1 MSTAPAE
8 IKTSRL
14 RMRRLR
20 TDDIS
25 EFAAMN
31 TDPQVME
38 FFPRVWSFS
47 ESQTILRKINSS
59 FDERGFGTYAVEF
72 ERNFAGVIGLSVP
85 SFEAPFTPCVEIL
98 WRLRPRFWGKGIAS
112 EGAAAILDLAFRT
125 LLLREVVAFTAAIN
139 SRSIRVMERLGMKKE
154 EDFEHPT
161 VTDARLKRH
170 VLYRASAELF
180 LSAQGRQT
188 T

>member
-14 RMRRLR
+14 RLRRLR

-31 TDPQVME
+31 ADPQVME
-38 FFPRVWSFS
+38 FFPRLWSFS
-47 ESQTILRKINSS
+47 ESQTILQKINSG

-72 ERNFAGVIGLSVP
+72 ERDLAGVIGLSVP

-139 SRSIRVMERLGMKKE
+139 SRSIRVMERLGMKRE

-161 VTDARLKRH
+161 VTDTRLKRH

-180 LSAQGRQT
+180 LSAQARQT